1 MSLGQALSLDGFDSR
16 ENIFIVVIVVSDL
29 PKFVLAKSGWDTIA

>member
-16 ENIFIVVIVVSDL
+16 ENIFIVVVIVNNLSKL
-29 PKFVLAKSGWDTIA
+29 VLAKSGWDTIA